1 MQRMELKVLIIDDD
15 PIVVFLHKK
24 IVQKCEL
31 SAEPLSFLNGKQCL
45 GFFQGEAKETENHL
59 LLLDINMP
67 VMDGWEFLEAIRQTT
82 FGDKIL
88 VVLTTS
94 SVDSN
99 DRKRAGDYAQ
109 IFEFLEKPLTME
121 KCFSLKDRLKEQKL
135 I

>member
-1 MQRMELKVLIIDDD
+1 MELKVLIIDDD

-24 IVQKCEL
+24 IIQKCEM

-45 GFFQGEAKETENHL
+45 EFFQEKASDTENYL
-59 LLLDINMP
+59 LFLDINMP
-67 VMDGWEFLEAIRQTT
+67 VMDGWEFLEAIQHTP

-94 SVDSN
+94 SVDSH
-99 DRKRAGDYAQ
+99 DRKKAGEYKQ

-121 KCFSLKDRLKEQKL
+121 KCLSLKNRVIDQKL